1 MSKEINKKVKVGDK
15 VIVTHNEYC
24 SEKFEIGQIL
34 TVAEVTEEG
43 ADLYP
48 EGHNPNIL
56 HNSQKGC
63 LYFYNQEFEVV
74 EQAKAVQDEIKQ
86 IKKELLKLVN
96 RLSKL
101 EK

>member
-1 MSKEINKKVKVGDK
+1 MSKQINQKVKVGDK
-15 VIVTHNEYC
+15 VIVTHNDYC
-24 SEKFEIGQIL
+24 SEKFDVGQIL
-34 TVAEVTEEG
+34 TVAKVTNEG

-56 HNSQKGC
+56 HNVQKGC

-74 EQAKAVQDEIKQ
+74 EQTAVQDEIKQ

-101 EK
+101 EQ

>member
-1 MSKEINKKVKVGDK
+1 MSNQINQKVKTGDK
-15 VIVTHNEYC
+15 VIVTHSEYS
-24 SEKFEIGQIL
+24 SEKFDVGQIL
-34 TVAEVTEEG
+34 TVAEVTNEG

-48 EGHNPNIL
+48 EGHNPKIL
-56 HNSQKGC
+56 HNAQKGC

-74 EQAKAVQDEIKQ
+74 EQEVAVQDEIKQ

-101 EK
+101 EE